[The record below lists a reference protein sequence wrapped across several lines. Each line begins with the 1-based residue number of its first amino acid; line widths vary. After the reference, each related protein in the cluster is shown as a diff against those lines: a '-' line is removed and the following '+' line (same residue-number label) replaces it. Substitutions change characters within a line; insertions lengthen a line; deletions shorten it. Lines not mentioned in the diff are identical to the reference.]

1 MERFGYVY
9 FINGFG
15 EGTPKFKIIAQRSN
29 MSKEFVGFLYFDYNF
44 CENDKNKSKIIE
56 ILRMYNEIEHSRQL
70 KNFRTH
76 FEVLNIKYQI

>member
-1 MERFGYVY
+1 
-9 FINGFG
+9 
-15 EGTPKFKIIAQRSN
+15 